1 MSRSLPKMLASQGT
15 YIGLSATISAS
26 WSNAPRGSSKE
37 RRIFFDSGFSYIDA
51 ISVKM
56 EYNLSL
62 NIINM

>member
-1 MSRSLPKMLASQGT
+1 MLASQGT
-15 YIGLSATISAS
+15 YIDLSTIISAS

-37 RRIFFDSGFSYIDA
+37 RRIFFCWGFSYIDA
-51 ISVKM
+51 ILVKM